1 MKHRMVFALLALY
14 ERLYRSGLLSR
25 PRARRAFEW
34 AYLGY
39 KSVLE
44 AGPVARLRP
53 LVPAGSAVVDVGA
66 NIGFFSLKFAR
77 WVGPAGR
84 VIAIEPEAVNARTLR
99 LRVERARLKD
109 VVNVV
114 EAAASDSPGFV
125 PFVRNPLH
133 PGDHHIGPGGKPLRA
148 VTLDELTAGEAQ
160 RVSLVKVDVQG
171 AEMMVLAGAGRLLA
185 EQRPALFMEIDDEGL
200 AEFGS
205 SARDLLAK
213 LTALGYTGHR
223 LTRGGIGPGETV
235 AELEAL
241 TAAGYLDVLFLPAQG

>member
-1 MKHRMVFALLALY
+1 MKHRIVSALLALY

-25 PRARRAFEW
+25 PRARRAFES

-39 KSVLE
+39 KSLLE
-44 AGPVARLRP
+44 AGPVGQLRTV
-53 LVPAGSAVVDVGA
+53 VPAGSAVVDVGA

-84 VIAIEPEAVNARTLR
+84 VIAIEPEGVNARTLR
-99 LRVERARLKD
+99 RRVERARLQD
-109 VVNVV
+109 VVTVV
-114 EAAASDSPGFV
+114 EAAASDAPGSV
-125 PFVRNPLH
+125 SFVRNPLH
-133 PGDHHIGPGGKPLRA
+133 PGDHHIGPGGAPLRA
-148 VTLDELTAGEAQ
+148 VTLDELTGGEAH

-171 AEMMVLAGAGRLLA
+171 AEMMVLAGASRILA
-185 EQRPALFMEIDDEGL
+185 DQRPALFLEIDDEGL

-223 LTRGGIGPGETV
+223 LTRRGIGPGETV

-241 TAAGYLDVLFLPAQG
+241 TADGYIDLLFLPA